1 MIHTHMK
8 TDRIVV
14 AVVTLIK
21 SDVELGLVAG
31 TYAISAAAIL
41 LWTSNFAELHLIT
54 AVDSDKRGGIMSE
67 KCIDTFS

>member
-21 SDVELGLVAG
+21 SVVEMGLAAG

-41 LWTSNFAELHLIT
+41 LGLLTLLSSI
-54 AVDSDKRGGIMSE
+54 R
-67 KCIDTFS
+67 